1 MPIKKKNSR
10 RSPLQNRS
18 IQLTL
23 DLIEGGFKVLDQ
35 FGLEKFSTNKV
46 AEVTGVSIGS
56 IYQYFGNKEELLLR
70 MIEVTTTDILAEVT
84 QKMNSLEFENPQDFV
99 NAFVF
104 DVYALFMKRNSIGH
118 MLFLSGRD
126 KIGLL
131 LLKKSREEFISKL
144 TIYYN
149 ERFPI
154 KNESQKQNRMQTLEV
169 LVISFMGL
177 VQAIILEKK
186 TKKEADSLMFKF
198 SHLARAAIV

>member
-1 MPIKKKNSR
+1 M
-10 RSPLQNRS
+10 
-18 IQLTL
+18 

-56 IYQYFGNKEELLLR
+56 IYQYFSNKEELLLR
-70 MIEVTTTDILAEVT
+70 MIEVTTTDILVEVT

-99 NAFVF
+99 NVFVF
-104 DVYALFMKRNSIGH
+104 DVYSLFMKRKSIGH
-118 MLFLSGRD
+118 MLFLSGRNE
-126 KIGLL
+126 IGLL
-131 LLKKSREEFISKL
+131 LIKKSREEFISKL
-144 TIYYN
+144 IVYYN

-154 KNESQKQNRMQTLEV
+154 ENESEKQSRKQTLEV

-186 TKKEADSLMFKF
+186 TKKEADSLMLKF
-198 SHLARAAIV
+198 SHLARAAVS

>member
-1 MPIKKKNSR
+1 MPIKNKNSR

-18 IQLTL
+18 VRLTM

-56 IYQYFGNKEELLLR
+56 IYQYFSNKEELLLR
-70 MIEVTTTDILAEVT
+70 MIEVTTTDILVEVT

-99 NAFVF
+99 NVFVF
-104 DVYALFMKRNSIGH
+104 DVYSLFMKRKSIGH
-118 MLFLSGRD
+118 MLFLSGRNE
-126 KIGLL
+126 IGLL
-131 LLKKSREEFISKL
+131 LIKKSREEFISKL
-144 TIYYN
+144 IVYYN

-154 KNESQKQNRMQTLEV
+154 ENESEKQSRKQTLEV

-186 TKKEADSLMFKF
+186 TKKEADSLMLKF
-198 SHLARAAIV
+198 SHLARAAVS